1 MNHLSKYLWTRLC
14 VEPPVTQANGSSA
27 LPTAIPPSSLVAS
40 SNLTTTNCTEN
51 DFQIF
56 ICLNE
61 KLPNSYQLLN
71 QSLTLEQIMDKHW
84 KLNRPVELFY
94 YLKSNASSDRSN
106 DQLNGICNNS
116 NSNSSSISSNS
127 SSSGSYWML
136 NHTATLSYCLSSNY
150 RPFIIE

>member
-1 MNHLSKYLWTRLC
+1 VNHLSKYLWTRLC
-14 VEPPVTQANGSSA
+14 VEPPATQSSTSLA
-27 LPTAIPPSSLVAS
+27 STSAIIPPPQSS
-40 SNLTTTNCTEN
+40 SNLNSTNCTEN

-84 KLNRPVELFY
+84 KLNRPIELFY
-94 YLKSNASSDRSN
+94 YLKSNASVLNSNNATNASNSNGTGNINN

-116 NSNSSSISSNS
+116 NSSSASSSNS
-127 SSSGSYWML
+127 SSSGSY
-136 NHTATLSYCLSSNY
+136 
-150 RPFIIE
+150 